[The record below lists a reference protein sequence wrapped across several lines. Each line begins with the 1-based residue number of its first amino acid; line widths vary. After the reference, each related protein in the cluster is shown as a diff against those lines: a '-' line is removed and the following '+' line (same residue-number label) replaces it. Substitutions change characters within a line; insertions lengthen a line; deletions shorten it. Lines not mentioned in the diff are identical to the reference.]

1 MAGRIVELT
10 TEICKPILDS
20 LDLELVDVEYVKE
33 GKNMFLRVFIDSP
46 IGVDLDM
53 CSRVSEQLSEAL
65 DEHDPIKDP
74 YFLEVSS
81 PGAER
86 PLKNVQDYQKAKG
99 KNVRITTYE
108 MIDKAKV
115 FEGILKEVAED
126 FLVVTVR
133 IKTQTKDVTIPFEKI
148 ASARLAVIF

>member
-1 MAGRIVELT
+1 MAGKIVELA
-10 TEICKPILDS
+10 TELCTPIVEA

-46 IGVDLDM
+46 VGVDLDM
-53 CSRVSEQLSEAL
+53 CSRVSEQLGEEL
-65 DEHDPIKDP
+65 DARDPIKDP

-86 PLKNVQDYQKAKG
+86 PLKNESDYHKAVG
-99 KNVRITTYE
+99 KNVRVTTYE
-108 MIDKAKV
+108 MIDKQKV
-115 FEGILKEVAED
+115 FEGVLKEVRD
-126 FLVVTVR
+126 DRMLIDYK
-133 IKTQTKDVTIPFEKI
+133 IKTQTKSVEIPFEKI